1 MTAHAVALAFVTAG
15 TVVAVAA
22 AVGALVSGRDRYLQ
36 LHYVTPVT
44 SLAGPLIGIGL
55 SIENGWGLMSGE
67 ILLIVVL
74 LFVSGPIAAS
84 ATGRLF
90 AQSDGTVDSESPE

>member
-1 MTAHAVALAFVTAG
+1 
-15 TVVAVAA
+15 
-22 AVGALVSGRDRYLQ
+22 
-36 LHYVTPVT
+36 
-44 SLAGPLIGIGL
+44 
-55 SIENGWGLMSGE
+55 MSGE
-67 ILLIVVL
+67 VLLIVAL

>member
-1 MTAHAVALAFVTAG
+1 MTHELALGFVTAG
-15 TVVAVAA
+15 TAVAVAA
-22 AVGALVSGRDRYLQ
+22 VLGALAAGRDHFIR

-44 SLAGPLIGIGL
+44 SLAGPLIGVGL
-55 SIENGWGLMSGE
+55 SIENGWGLTTGE
-67 ILLIVVL
+67 ILLIVGL

-90 AQSDGTVDSESPE
+90 AQSEGLVDSESPE